1 MKNIS
6 EETRRTLGERIV
18 SKLNLKLLS
27 LCIVVAAFSVLLYTP
42 LVSAQPILGSAEDFA
57 VLAGT
62 PSITNTGATTII
74 GDVGISPAA
83 SITGTETITL
93 TGAYY
98 LADSIAL
105 AAKNDLSKAYTA
117 LNNMPVLL
125 GNTLGSQ
132 LGGLTL
138 TSGVYN
144 FSGNPA
150 AVLLNGILTL
160 NAQGNNNA
168 YWVFQIPFGLTAGS
182 TLPSSVVVSNIGSNG
197 GVDDGVF
204 FVVGS
209 LANLYGDTSFEG
221 NILAGASIT
230 LEGGATIMNGRAL
243 AQTGD
248 VTMINN
254 IIENVCPNGG
264 PGYSGGLEYDTH
276 GNIVAIGPSSGTT
289 SVPEPTTM
297 LLLGLGLMGLAGV
310 RRKLKN

>member
-1 MKNIS
+1 MKKIS
-6 EETRRTLGERIV
+6 RETELTLGEQIV
-18 SKLNLKLLS
+18 SQLNFKLLS
-27 LCIVVAAFSVLLYTP
+27 LCIIVAALSAFLYDPVVSTASVLGT
-42 LVSAQPILGSAEDFA
+42 AENFA

-74 GDVGISPAA
+74 GDVGISPAD
-83 SITGTETITL
+83 SITGTSTITL
-93 TGAYY
+93 TGAYHQ
-98 LADSIAL
+98 ADGVAGT
-105 AAKNDLSKAYTA
+105 AKTDLTNAYTA
-117 LNNMPVLL
+117 LNNMPVLV

-144 FSGNPA
+144 FSGSPA
-150 AVLLNGILTL
+150 AVLLDGTLTL
-160 NAQGNNNA
+160 NAQGLNNA

-182 TLPSSVVVSNIGSNG
+182 TLATSVVVSNLGSNG
-197 GVDDGVF
+197 GTDDGVF

-230 LEGGATIMNGRAL
+230 LEGGATIVNGRAL

-264 PGYSGGLEYDTH
+264 PGYTGGLEYDIA
-276 GNIVAIGPSSGTT
+276 GNIVPIGPSQGPST
-289 SVPEPTTM
+289 VPEPATM
-297 LLLGLGLMGLAGV
+297 LLLGLGLAGLAGV
-310 RRKLKN
+310 RRKI